1 MASLVEQKVSDNE
14 SEIDDKVNDNV
25 TNKFRLINTFPIS

>member
-25 TNKFRLINTFPIS
+25 TNNFRLINTFPIS